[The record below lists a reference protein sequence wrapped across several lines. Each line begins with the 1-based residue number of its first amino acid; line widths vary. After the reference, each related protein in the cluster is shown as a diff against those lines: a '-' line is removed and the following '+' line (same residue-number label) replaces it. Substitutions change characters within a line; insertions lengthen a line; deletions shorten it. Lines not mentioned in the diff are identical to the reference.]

1 MPETE
6 SDTITRNAKSNL
18 AFTLANLPEDVRIH
32 MSQFYAFCRIVDDI
46 VDEPGM
52 DPQQRHA
59 ALDRWVSV
67 VTGAVEPDA
76 GIEREV
82 RTLIDDLH
90 LDTAPMLELIAGCR
104 GDISPVQPA
113 TRKELLAYSYK
124 VAACVGLTS
133 ATVMGASDA
142 ARDYAV
148 ALGYALQKVLEAG
161 ARDAWFTPCYM
172 KKNRPAVQVG
182 ALADAE
188 HLQAV
193 EDALLRHTG
202 TIGVR
207 RHAVERTTM
216 ERRIVTVQTPYGPVQ
231 VKECRYGDIVRRHAQ
246 RGKRSRAPEELPSVH
261 RQPPRNASACRWRR
275 ASKPRATPPDKT
287 HDGARARHA
296 AAAAA
301 GCPPPDDGRRDCAG
315 VLRRGGQHAAARRMR
330 GAGA

>member
-67 VTGAVEPDA
+67 VTGAVEPAA

-82 RTLIDDLH
+82 RTLIDELH

-124 VAACVGLTS
+124 VASCVGLTS

-148 ALGYALQKVLEAG
+148 ALGYALQLVNILRDVAEDCRKYGRFYLPQDDMELFGVTREDITDQRYNYRVRQLLAYEA
-161 ARDAWFTPCYM
+161 
-172 KKNRPAVQVG
+172 
-182 ALADAE
+182 ALAEKYFCEA
-188 HLQAV
+188 
-193 EDALLRHTG
+193 
-202 TIGVR
+202 
-207 RHAVERTTM
+207 
-216 ERRIVTVQTPYGPVQ
+216 
-231 VKECRYGDIVRRHAQ
+231 
-246 RGKRSRAPEELPSVH
+246 EELYQALPAEDKNALVAAQAMSLIYHTILEKMQADEYRVFEQRYSVGNF
-261 RQPPRNASACRWRR
+261 RKLWFML
-275 ASKPRATPPDKT
+275 
-287 HDGARARHA
+287 RARLGTVEMPA
-296 AAAAA
+296 MPSLADWNFLK
-301 GCPPPDDGRRDCAG
+301 GKDN
-315 VLRRGGQHAAARRMR
+315 
-330 GAGA
+330 

>member
-6 SDTITRNAKSNL
+6 SDAITRNAKSNL

-52 DPQQRHA
+52 APQQRHA

-148 ALGYALQKVLEAG
+148 ALGYALQLVNILRDVAEDCRKYGRFYLPQDDMELFGVTREDITEQRYNYRVRQLLAYEA
-161 ARDAWFTPCYM
+161 
-172 KKNRPAVQVG
+172 
-182 ALADAE
+182 ALAEKYFCEA
-188 HLQAV
+188 
-193 EDALLRHTG
+193 
-202 TIGVR
+202 
-207 RHAVERTTM
+207 
-216 ERRIVTVQTPYGPVQ
+216 
-231 VKECRYGDIVRRHAQ
+231 
-246 RGKRSRAPEELPSVH
+246 EELYQALPAEDKNALVAAQAMSLIYHTILEKMQADEYRVFEQRYSVGNF
-261 RQPPRNASACRWRR
+261 RKLWFML
-275 ASKPRATPPDKT
+275 
-287 HDGARARHA
+287 RARLGTVEMPA
-296 AAAAA
+296 MPSLADWNFLK
-301 GCPPPDDGRRDCAG
+301 GKDN
-315 VLRRGGQHAAARRMR
+315 
-330 GAGA
+330 

>member
-133 ATVMGASDA
+133 ATVMGASDT

-148 ALGYALQKVLEAG
+148 ALGYALQLVNILRDVAEDCRKYGRFYLPQDDMELFGVTREDITEQRYNYRVRQLLAYEA
-161 ARDAWFTPCYM
+161 
-172 KKNRPAVQVG
+172 
-182 ALADAE
+182 ALAEKYFCEA
-188 HLQAV
+188 
-193 EDALLRHTG
+193 
-202 TIGVR
+202 
-207 RHAVERTTM
+207 
-216 ERRIVTVQTPYGPVQ
+216 
-231 VKECRYGDIVRRHAQ
+231 
-246 RGKRSRAPEELPSVH
+246 EELYQALPAEDRSALVAAQAMSLIYHTILEKMQADEYRVFEQRYSVGNF
-261 RQPPRNASACRWRR
+261 RKLWFML
-275 ASKPRATPPDKT
+275 
-287 HDGARARHA
+287 RARLGTVEMPA
-296 AAAAA
+296 MPSLADWNFLK
-301 GCPPPDDGRRDCAG
+301 GKDN
-315 VLRRGGQHAAARRMR
+315 
-330 GAGA
+330 

>member
-133 ATVMGASDA
+133 ATVMGASEA

-148 ALGYALQKVLEAG
+148 ALGYALQLVNILRDVAEDCRKYGRFYLPQDDMELFGVTREDITEQRYNYRVRQLLAYEA
-161 ARDAWFTPCYM
+161 
-172 KKNRPAVQVG
+172 
-182 ALADAE
+182 ALAEKYFCEA
-188 HLQAV
+188 
-193 EDALLRHTG
+193 
-202 TIGVR
+202 
-207 RHAVERTTM
+207 
-216 ERRIVTVQTPYGPVQ
+216 
-231 VKECRYGDIVRRHAQ
+231 
-246 RGKRSRAPEELPSVH
+246 EELYQALPAEDRSALVAAQAMSLIYHTILEKMQADEYRVFEQRYSVGNF
-261 RQPPRNASACRWRR
+261 RKLWFML
-275 ASKPRATPPDKT
+275 
-287 HDGARARHA
+287 RARLGTVEMPA
-296 AAAAA
+296 MPSLADWNFLK
-301 GCPPPDDGRRDCAG
+301 GKDN
-315 VLRRGGQHAAARRMR
+315 
-330 GAGA
+330 